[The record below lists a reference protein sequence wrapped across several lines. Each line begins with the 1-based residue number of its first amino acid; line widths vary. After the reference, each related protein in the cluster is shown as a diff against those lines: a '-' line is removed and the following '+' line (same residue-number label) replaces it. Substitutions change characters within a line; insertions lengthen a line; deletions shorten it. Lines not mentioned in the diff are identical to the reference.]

1 MFSTLLSMYEIFSSE
16 KLFYYQSRLKFVT
29 FFKKNRLMGH
39 CIIFRIVTSS
49 LNTLYIRLYSL
60 KSVLWKYCRI
70 LAHALWRSMK
80 NKTLTTDYIHQP
92 NKNGIAMTINLLVDR
107 PYQKSYIFITPHT
120 IVIFI
125 ESIES

>member
-1 MFSTLLSMYEIFSSE
+1 MISTILHMFEIFSSQ
-16 KLFYYQSRLKFVT
+16 KLIYYQIRLIVVT

-39 CIIFRIVTSS
+39 LIIYRRVSS
-49 LNTLYIRLYSL
+49 SFNTLYIRLYSL
-60 KSVLWKYCRI
+60 KSVLWKWYRI
-70 LAHALWRSMK
+70 LSHALWRSMK

-107 PYQKSYIFITPHT
+107 PYQSSYIFITPHT

-125 ESIES
+125 GSIES